1 MKIKN
6 LMIMGLTFPMLFGLA
21 GCDGNG
27 KQIGILLPVEHPALQ
42 AAADGFVLGLKEAGL
57 KEGTDFSIKVM
68 NAGGKAADI
77 TSYAKQLVSESIMT
91 LGVATDPAVALKSAA
106 IDKGI
111 TNPVLFTAVTAPAD
125 PTTGLVESLENGKGF
140 VTGTSDA
147 QPIEAQIELIKE
159 CIPAADKIGILYTQS
174 ESNSVVQ
181 ARDAKLAA
189 AAQGLTVIERTV
201 TGPGDIS
208 ATALALASEE
218 GIDAIYIPTDNNIAA
233 NTNAVKEAANSK
245 NVLIVTGEE
254 GMLKS
259 GGHVTLSIDYTELGK
274 RTGLMAAQILK
285 GEKKAA
291 EIPVGVMTKE
301 ECEYV
306 YSSANLV
313 GSGITLPAS
322 VIAKSRDV
330 SAEN

>member
-1 MKIKN
+1 MKIQK
-6 LMIMGLTFPMLFGLA
+6 LMLMGITLPMMLGLVS
-21 GCDGNG
+21 CNDSN

-42 AAADGFVLGLKEAGL
+42 AAADGFVAGL
-57 KEGTDFSIKVM
+57 KESGLSEGKDFTIKVM

-77 TSYAKQLVSESIMT
+77 TSFAKQLVSESIMT
-91 LGVATDPAVALKSAA
+91 LGVATDPAVALKAA
-106 IDKGI
+106 SVDKGI

-147 QPIEAQIELIKE
+147 QPIDAQIELIKE
-159 CIPAADKIGILYTQS
+159 CIPDADKIGILYTQT

-181 ARDAKLAA
+181 ARDAKAA
-189 AAQGLTVIERTV
+189 ALANNLEVVEMTV
-201 TGPGDIS
+201 TGSNDIS
-208 ATALALASEE
+208 ATALALASVE

-245 NVLIVTGEE
+245 HVLVVTGEE

-274 RTGLMAAQILK
+274 RTGKMAAQILK
-285 GEKKAA
+285 GEKKPA
-291 EIPVGVMTKE
+291 EIPVGVMNKD

-306 YSSANLV
+306 YSSANLA

-322 VIAKSRDV
+322 VIAKARNV
-330 SAEN
+330 NA

>member
-1 MKIKN
+1 MKIQK
-6 LMIMGLTFPMLFGLA
+6 LMLMGITLPMMLGLA
-21 GCDGNG
+21 GCNDSN

-42 AAADGFVLGLKEAGL
+42 AAADGFVAGL
-57 KEGTDFSIKVM
+57 KESGLSEGKDFTIKVM

-77 TSYAKQLVSESIMT
+77 TSFAKQLVSESIMT
-91 LGVATDPAVALKSAA
+91 LGVATDSAVALKAA
-106 IDKGI
+106 SVDKGI

-147 QPIEAQIELIKE
+147 QPIDAQIELIKE
-159 CIPAADKIGILYTQS
+159 CIPDADKIGILYTQT

-181 ARDAKLAA
+181 ARDAKAA
-189 AAQGLTVIERTV
+189 ALANNLEVVEMTV
-201 TGPGDIS
+201 TGSNDIS
-208 ATALALASEE
+208 ATALALASVE

-245 NVLIVTGEE
+245 HVLVVTGEE

-274 RTGLMAAQILK
+274 RTGKMAAQILK
-285 GEKKAA
+285 GEKKPA
-291 EIPVGVMTKE
+291 EIPVGVMNKD

-306 YSSANLV
+306 YSSANLA

-322 VIAKSRDV
+322 VIAKARNV
-330 SAEN
+330 NA